1 MSRRKLPEGFA
12 IIALS
17 TEAAKRGTSYGK
29 LVAAITEEERKK
41 IIERYKKK
49 WLAEKGKEA

>member
-17 TEAAKRGTSYGK
+17 TEAVKRGTSYGK

-49 WLAEKGKEA
+49 WLSGKWKEA

>member
-29 LVAAITEEERKK
+29 LVAATSREERKK
-41 IIERYKKK
+41 IIDRYEKK
-49 WLAEKGKEA
+49 WRAEKGKEA

>member
-29 LVAAITEEERKK
+29 LVAAITPEESKQ
-41 IIERYKKK
+41 IIERNKKK
-49 WLAEKGKEA
+49 WLSGKWQEA

>member
-1 MSRRKLPEGFA
+1 MRRRKLPEGFA

-29 LVAAITEEERKK
+29 LVAATTREERKK

-49 WLAEKGKEA
+49 WLSEKGKEA

>member
-29 LVAAITEEERKK
+29 LLAAITPEERKK

-49 WLAEKGKEA
+49 WLSGKWKEA